1 MPGPVS
7 LCTTA
12 DVYRRIGGQ
21 AALAQLLDPEG
32 TGTWDTTTLTLAIQ
46 DASSEVIMAAGA
58 QSQISATSQEQYAER
73 FPELVT
79 LAAQRAL
86 VLVWIYGTSGRAMPA
101 GIETVGALANQKLE
115 DLRARKAKHGAVD
128 YSPEPSHRIA
138 SVDMDPDRSRVTLA
152 SWKSGWC

>member
-7 LCTTA
+7 LCTAA
-12 DVYRRIGGQ
+12 DVYHRIGGQ
-21 AALAQLLDPEG
+21 AALAQLIDPEG
-32 TGTWDTTTLTLAIQ
+32 TGTWSPSVLTLAIQ
-46 DASSEVIMAAGA
+46 DASSEVIMSAGV
-58 QSQISATSQEQYAER
+58 QSMVTATSQAQYQER

-101 GIETVGALANQKLE
+101 HIETIGTMATQKLD

-128 YSPEPSHRIA
+128 FSPEPAHRIA
-138 SVDMDPDRSRVTLA
+138 SVDNDPNSNRMTLS
-152 SWKSGWC
+152 SWKTGFC